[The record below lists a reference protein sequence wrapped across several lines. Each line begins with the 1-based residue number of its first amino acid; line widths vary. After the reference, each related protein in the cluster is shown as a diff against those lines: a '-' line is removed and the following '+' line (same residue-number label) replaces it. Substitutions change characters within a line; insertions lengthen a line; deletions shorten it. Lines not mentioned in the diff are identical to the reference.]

1 MPDFSAEIDIEPW
14 EYVSEC
20 SRREIDDLIE
30 TLIEDGHLDRF
41 NGKAVPTKEGAS
53 VMDIEWDELL
63 TKIRMSKHLLS
74 NEDENKIIEIG
85 KRLV

>member
-41 NGKAVPTKEGAS
+41 NGKAVPNKQGGS
-53 VMDIEWDELL
+53 VMDLEWDELI
-63 TKIRMSKHLLS
+63 TKIRNSKHLLS
-74 NEDENKIIEIG
+74 NEDESRIIDIANN
-85 KRLV
+85 LI

>member
-30 TLIEDGHLDRF
+30 TLIEDGHLDRY
-41 NGKAVPTKEGAS
+41 NGKVLPKKGGNSIMEL
-53 VMDIEWDELL
+53 EWDELL
-63 TKIRMSKHLLS
+63 TKIKMSKHLLS
-74 NEDENKIIEIG
+74 NEDESRIIDIGNKLI
-85 KRLV
+85 